1 MISLEYNKKKMEG
14 VYMELLLFVIIIYFI
29 YKLCE
34 DGARKSRINRQIDQN
49 AKEIMDYYKRMRK
62 R

>member
-1 MISLEYNKKKMEG
+1 
-14 VYMELLLFVIIIYFI
+14 MELLLFVIIIYFI